1 MTTLTM
7 WLFGLLC
14 ERAWNL
20 ELKKSLGAVVI
31 VYWAV
36 PVRTWKIKTH
46 REMQTVEAWFIR
58 NENSAK
64 SCNQSYSFIHSF
76 IQYFGKVSVYADH
89 AWAEE
94 AAGTVKELSP
104 GCLPNHTVQV
114 FRLPHWTIASLLFSL
129 SPNTSNPLPYHRF
142 KPTI

>member
-1 MTTLTM
+1 VTTLTM

-76 IQYFGKVSVYADH
+76 NILAKYLCMLIMLGLKKQLGLSKNLARAVYL
-89 AWAEE
+89 
-94 AAGTVKELSP
+94 TTLSRSS
-104 GCLPNHTVQV
+104 GC
-114 FRLPHWTIASLLFSL
+114 
-129 SPNTSNPLPYHRF
+129 
-142 KPTI
+142 PTGP